1 MAFTGAPPMCFA
13 IPGDKE
19 PSIVLDMVAH
29 VLSGHQQDGIDDLIE
44 RIPAAFFKSMGLV
57 AVATLLGG
65 ALTGFTLP
73 QADEVIERW
82 PGATMGGTVLA
93 IDVKSVVPP
102 EVFGAEVDR
111 YIRDIRETF
120 APMPG
125 YDEALLPGAV
135 EERCMELH
143 RREGIR
149 FGDSE
154 QKAARDLHEFIGV
167 PLPWDE

>member
-1 MAFTGAPPMCFA
+1 M
-13 IPGDKE
+13 
-19 PSIVLDMVAH
+19 
-29 VLSGHQQDGIDDLIE
+29 
-44 RIPAAFFKSMGLV
+44 
-57 AVATLLGG
+57 
-65 ALTGFTLP
+65 
-73 QADEVIERW
+73 
-82 PGATMGGTVLA
+82 
-93 IDVKSVVPP
+93 VPP

-154 QKAARDLHEFIGV
+154 QKAARDLHEFFGV